1 MENKTLMT
9 DFYEL
14 TMAQTYFNEGKKD
27 ELVYFDIFFRKNP
40 FEGGY
45 TMSGGLQETIDYI
58 KNFKYGEKE
67 IEYLRSLNLFNEELL
82 NYLKDLKFTGDIYA
96 VPDGT
101 AVFPNE
107 PVLTIKCDVSKEEE
121 VEAMFNQI
129 EETFGGI
136 DILVNNASVCR
147 DSLLLDKN
155 IKEFKRVLDVN
166 LVGTYLCSK
175 YAAKMMLGA
184 KKGKI
189 INISSTNALD
199 TYYPESCDY
208 DASKAGVISLT
219 HNMARE
225 FAPFITVNCICP
237 GWVKTQ
243 MNKDLSLDQINEEK
257 KNILLGRFAEPE
269 EIAKVVMFLSSSNA
283 SYIND
288 SIIRVDGG
296 KFNG

>member
-1 MENKTLMT
+1 MNRVVALVTGSNRGIGRSCIEEFAKRGVTVVINYCHHEDEAK
-9 DFYEL
+9 EL
-14 TMAQTYFNEGKKD
+14 EQEIKD
-27 ELVYFDIFFRKNP
+27 
-40 FEGGY
+40 
-45 TMSGGLQETIDYI
+45 
-58 KNFKYGEKE
+58 KY
-67 IEYLRSLNLFNEELL
+67 NV
-82 NYLKDLKFTGDIYA
+82 D
-96 VPDGT
+96 
-101 AVFPNE
+101 
-107 PVLTIKCDVSKEEE
+107 VLTIKCDVSKEDE

-129 EETFGGI
+129 EETFGGL

-166 LVGTYLCSK
+166 LIGTYLCSK
-175 YAAKMMLGA
+175 YAAKMMLA
-184 KKGKI
+184 VKKGKI

-243 MNKDLSLDQINEEK
+243 MNKDLSLVQINEEK